1 VKKTAPLI
9 ILLVLNAAAILIGMF
24 LVINDPLLK
33 GMKTYASIY
42 NIISENYVDQIDP
55 EDIFE
60 SSLDEIKKE
69 LDPFTS
75 YIPPRAYQ
83 YYEEESQGEFYG
95 IGVEITVRD
104 GLLTVISPIAGTPA
118 DQAGLRAGD
127 QVTMIG
133 DIDASTLEP
142 DEAIDHIRGAP
153 GTIVDLKIRRP
164 GIQDQFN
171 VRVKRAAIKL
181 SSVDYAG
188 VKDSIAY
195 IRLTKFALNSFNEL
209 VSALDSLE
217 LGCARGLIL
226 DLRGNP
232 GGFLEIAV
240 AITGLFLPKDE
251 LIVSTGGRSF
261 TESFEIRNFIDGMFQ
276 DIPMIVLVNG
286 GSASASEILSGA
298 LQDYDRAVILGD
310 TTFGKGLVQN
320 ITPLQAGGAF
330 RLTVSKY
337 FLPSGRIIQ
346 KFADKKWSRNL
357 ADSIARQE
365 TEYVTK
371 GGRRVYGGGG
381 VIPDIIVTEQPPDI
395 LEALLIYGGYHFDF
409 AIEYLRDHGDDISLP
424 LDDSALDEFRGYL
437 ETRGFDLPN
446 FLEASFSAFLD
457 QANEENADFL
467 DNDIIVELNDK
478 IDKVGDMQWRDN
490 QERILKDLNRAVS
503 RLAYSKSDRYKIY
516 EMSYDPLIAKAMQI
530 LGDYSQY
537 NEIINA
543 PIDKVSGPNQ

>member
-1 VKKTAPLI
+1 VKKAVPLF
-9 ILLVLNAAAILIGMF
+9 ILLALNAIALFVGMHLIS
-24 LVINDPLLK
+24 NDPLLM

-42 NIISENYVDQIDP
+42 HTISENYVDQVDP

-60 SSLDEIKKE
+60 SSLDKIKEE

-133 DIDASTLEP
+133 DIDASALEP

-153 GTIVDLKIRRP
+153 GTVVDLKIRRP
-164 GIQDQFN
+164 GIKDQFN
-171 VRVKRAAIKL
+171 VRIKRAAIKL
-181 SSVDYAG
+181 STIDYAG
-188 VKDSIAY
+188 VMDSVGY
-195 IRLTKFALNSFNEL
+195 IRLTKFALNSVTEL
-209 VSALDSLE
+209 VNALDTLDIE
-217 LGCARGLIL
+217 NTNGLIL

-240 AITGLFLPKDE
+240 AITGLFLPNNE

-261 TESFEIRNFIDGMFQ
+261 TENFEIRNFMEGEYQ
-276 DIPMIVLVNG
+276 DIPMVVLVNS

-320 ITPLQAGGAF
+320 ITPLEAGGAF

-346 KFADKKWSRNL
+346 KFEDKKWSRNL
-357 ADSIARQE
+357 ADSITKTE
-365 TEYVTK
+365 TIYKTR
-371 GGRRVYGGGG
+371 GGRHVYGGGG
-381 VIPDIIVTEQPPDI
+381 VVPDIIIPEKIPDL

-409 AIEYLRDHGDDISLP
+409 AIQYLQDHGKNISIP
-424 LDDSALDEFRGYL
+424 LDDSALDEFRDYL

-446 FLEASFSAFLD
+446 LMETSFIAFLE
-457 QANEENADFL
+457 QAQEDDADFL
-467 DNDIIVELNDK
+467 RTKFISDLQNKITQSGESMWQDNKEQI
-478 IDKVGDMQWRDN
+478 R
-490 QERILKDLNRAVS
+490 KDLSRAVS
-503 RLAYSKSDRYKIY
+503 RLAYSKSERYERY
-516 EMSYDPLIAKAMQI
+516 EMRNDSLIVKAMQI
-530 LGDYSQY
+530 LTNSVLHKSILNGNPD
-537 NEIINA
+537 
-543 PIDKVSGPNQ
+543 

>member
-1 VKKTAPLI
+1 MKKTVPLI
-9 ILLVLNAAAILIGMF
+9 ILLALNAAAILIGMF

-60 SSLDEIKKE
+60 SSLDAIKKE

-153 GTIVDLKIRRP
+153 GTVVDLKIRRP

-188 VKDSIAY
+188 VSDSIAY
-195 IRLTKFALNSFNEL
+195 IRLTKFALNSFDEL

-240 AITGLFLPKDE
+240 AITGLFLPKNE

-261 TESFEIRNFIDGMFQ
+261 TESFEIRNFMDGMFQ
-276 DIPMIVLVNG
+276 DIPMVVLVNG

-346 KFADKKWSRNL
+346 KFADKEWSRNL
-357 ADSIARQE
+357 ADSIAQQE
-365 TEYVTK
+365 TEYVTR

-409 AIEYLRDHGDDISLP
+409 AIEYLQDHGDDINFP
-424 LDDSALDEFRGYL
+424 LDDSALDEFRDYL
-437 ETRGFDLPN
+437 ETRGFELPN
-446 FLEASFSAFLD
+446 FLETSFSAFLD
-457 QANEENADFL
+457 QANEENAGFL
-467 DNDIIVELNDK
+467 ESEVIAELNDK
-478 IDKVGDMQWRDN
+478 IDKVGDMQWQEN
-490 QERILKDLNRAVS
+490 QERILRDLNRAVS
-503 RLAYSKSDRYKIY
+503 RLAYNKSDRYKKY
-516 EMSYDPLIAKAMQI
+516 EMSYDPLIAKAMEI

-543 PIDKVSGPNQ
+543 SIDKVSGIKQ